1 MTLFEVSEK
10 YNIPPEIIKDYE
22 LRYLCGNVKNSAGT
36 HEYSNE
42 DIENLSIIIT
52 LLDLGF
58 SADET
63 QKYIKARLCGKNDNS
78 LLCMLCEKRKS
89 ILCEI
94 HSMEEK
100 LQRLDYLKYKL
111 ADLCGNKR

>member
-1 MTLFEVSEK
+1 MTLFEISDK
-10 YNIPPEIIKDYE
+10 YNIPPEIIKEYE
-22 LRYLCGNVKNSAGT
+22 QHFLCGKYENTAGP
-36 HEYSNE
+36 HEYSDE

-63 QKYIKARLCGKNDNS
+63 QKYIKARLGGKNDNS
-78 LLCMLCEKRKS
+78 LLCMLCEKRNS
-89 ILCEI
+89 LLCQI
-94 HSMEEK
+94 HSMEDK

-111 ADLCGNKR
+111 TRL